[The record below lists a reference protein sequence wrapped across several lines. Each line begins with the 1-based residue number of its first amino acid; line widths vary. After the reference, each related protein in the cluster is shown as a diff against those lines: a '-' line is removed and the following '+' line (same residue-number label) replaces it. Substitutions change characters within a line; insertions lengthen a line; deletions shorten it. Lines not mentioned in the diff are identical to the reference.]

1 MTQLTLFDVRA
12 EAAASPRDERLSLSA
27 LEDYALLYTAT
38 STGTNSGIRFMMTLD
53 DARRWCSSP
62 ESSGVLYGTE
72 WAYYFTS
79 VARFL
84 NRGDVYGHLDVLDLR
99 NTADNG
105 TWDERIAAAGCVKI
119 SLHEIPAVLRPLGVT
134 VLTTASP
141 GTGDIE

>member
-1 MTQLTLFDVRA
+1 MG
-12 EAAASPRDERLSLSA
+12 AA
-27 LEDYALLYTAT
+27 
-38 STGTNSGIRFMMTLD
+38 
-53 DARRWCSSP
+53 
-62 ESSGVLYGTE
+62 
-72 WAYYFTS
+72 WAYFFTS

-84 NRGDVYGHLDVLDLR
+84 NRDSVYGHLDTLDLR
-99 NTADNG
+99 GNSDDG